1 MKKIL
6 ISDQVNDKSVTIL
19 QSAGF
24 DVTYKPGISRTEL
37 IKIISDYHALIVR
50 SATQVDEELISA
62 MKSMEVIGRAGTGVD
77 NIDVNAASRK
87 GILVMNTP
95 GGNTISTAE
104 HTMAMILSLC
114 RNIPQAN
121 RSLFEGKWDR
131 KKFSGTE
138 LRGKT
143 IAILGLG
150 KIGKEVALRCKAF
163 GMNVIGFDPLLSDS
177 VASELGIQLLPL
189 EDIWS
194 KADLITV
201 HVPFSDSTKDL
212 ISKNT
217 IEKCKNG
224 VRIIN
229 CARGGIVNEEDIIN
243 AIEKGKVSGAA
254 FDVYLT
260 EPPDFS
266 NKLFSNPKIICTP
279 HLGASTEEAQELVA
293 IQISEQIRD
302 YFNSQ
307 TITGAVNITGFTETL
322 EKEIQPYLHL
332 CETLGSFS
340 AQLLKDQLKNLE
352 INFSGKYLHK
362 YASELT
368 TAVIKGFLSNKLN
381 EPVNYVNAPVLIKE
395 KKIAVNEK
403 KTGESNVFKNLVTVE
418 LETDKAQRK
427 ISGTVY
433 GTNEIRI
440 VQIDNYSLELNPKGH
455 MLLYLNIDRPGML
468 AKVGQILADEKINIA
483 GLSLGRIEKGKDALT
498 VISTDSEI
506 PDKLLNVIE
515 SIDGISYISKVNI
528 PVKAE

>member
-6 ISDQVNDKSVTIL
+6 ISDQVNEKSVSIL

-24 DVTYKPGISRTEL
+24 DVTYNPGISKSEL

-50 SATQVDEELISA
+50 SATKVDEELISS
-62 MKSMEVIGRAGTGVD
+62 MKVMEVIGRAGTGVD
-77 NIDVNAASRK
+77 NIDVNSASRK

-121 RSLFEGKWDR
+121 KSLADGKWER

-143 IAILGLG
+143 IAVLGLG
-150 KIGKEVALRCKAF
+150 KIGKEVAKRSKVF
-163 GMNVIGFDPLLSDS
+163 GMNVIGFDPLLSDE
-177 VASELGIQLLPL
+177 VASELGIKLFPL
-189 EDIWS
+189 DEIWP

-201 HVPFSDSTKDL
+201 HVPLSDTTKDL

-217 IEKCKNG
+217 LEKCKDG

-229 CARGGIVNEEDIIN
+229 CARGGIVNENDIVD
-243 AIEKGKVSGAA
+243 AIENGKVAGAA
-254 FDVYLT
+254 FDVYLS

-266 NKLFSNPKIICTP
+266 SSLFSNSKIICTP

-293 IQISEQIRD
+293 IQISEQIRE
-302 YFNSQ
+302 YFNSK
-307 TITGAVNITGFTETL
+307 TIIGAVNITGFTEAL
-322 EKEIQPYLHL
+322 EKEIQPYLNL

-340 AQLLKDQLKNLE
+340 AQLLTDQLKNLE
-352 INFSGKYLHK
+352 INFSGNYLHK
-362 YASELT
+362 YSNELK
-368 TAVIKGFLSNKLN
+368 TAAIKGFLSNKLN
-381 EPVNYVNAPVLIKE
+381 EPVNFVNAPVLIKE
-395 KKIAVNEK
+395 MKISVSEK
-403 KTGESNVFKNLVTVE
+403 KSEESNIFKNLVTIE
-418 LETDKAQRK
+418 LETEKIKRK
-427 ISGTVY
+427 ISGTVF

-455 MLLYLNIDRPGML
+455 MIIYLNVDRPGML
-468 AKVGQILADEKINIA
+468 AKVGQILADKKINIA
-483 GLSLGRIEKGKDALT
+483 GLSLGRIEKGKEALT

-506 PDKLLNVIE
+506 PDGLLKDIE
-515 SIDGISYISKVNI
+515 SIEGISYISKVNI
-528 PVKAE
+528 Q